1 MSFPTPTPSLSY
13 PGFAVRRAVRSDVP
27 AIVAIL
33 LEDPVSAA
41 RVGHTPSTQGVELE
55 RYYAAFDEVDLDP
68 HQFLAVIIENGSSST
83 PNSHSHP
90 PSPSPSPATSSEAH
104 DAGVVV
110 GTAQLTL
117 IPGLTYGGALR
128 LQIEGVHV
136 VNHLQGRGL
145 GAAFFTWMDNM
156 GRGAGVTIAQ
166 LTTDKRR
173 AAAHRFYERLGW
185 TATHEGMKKHL

>member
-13 PGFAVRRAVRSDVP
+13 PCSAVRRAVRSDVP

-41 RVGHTPSTQGVELE
+41 RVGHSHAQPVELE
-55 RYYAAFDEVDLDP
+55 RYYAAFDEVHSDA
-68 HQFLAVIIENGSSST
+68 HQFLAVVVEIDSSAAPSAASLAT
-83 PNSHSHP
+83 PSSAA
-90 PSPSPSPATSSEAH
+90 SAPAG
-104 DAGVVV
+104 DAGDVV

-117 IPGLTYGGALR
+117 IPGLTFGGALR
-128 LQIEGVHV
+128 LQVEGVHV
-136 VNHLQGRGL
+136 ANRLQGRGI
-145 GAAFFTWMDNM
+145 GAAFFAWMDDV
-156 GRGAGVTIAQ
+156 GRGAGAKMAQ
-166 LTTDKRR
+166 LTTDKKR